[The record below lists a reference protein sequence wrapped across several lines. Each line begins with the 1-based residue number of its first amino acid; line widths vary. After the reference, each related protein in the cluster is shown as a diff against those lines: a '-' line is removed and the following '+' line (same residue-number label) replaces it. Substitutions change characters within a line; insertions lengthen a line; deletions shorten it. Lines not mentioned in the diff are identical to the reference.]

1 MREWWTKCPQR
12 KKQMKFWLHI
22 SQLHN
27 SYALDTNHTLVF
39 EFSSLES
46 KQCSRFFP
54 LCPIFD
60 LSSWKSQLKEKEYD
74 WCSTLGFSS
83 SENKKKHHLI
93 WVIDFFSDDANA
105 VQRWCWIKI
114 FVFLHIVSISKP
126 TVKYKKNTIRDSLFQ
141 WYYCCWFLEAKIER
155 KSCGCFLRKFC
166 SMTSYK

>member
-46 KQCSRFFP
+46 KQCSHFFP

-83 SENKKKHHLI
+83 SENEKKTPL
-93 WVIDFFSDDANA
+93 DLSNRFFFFGRCECSAALMLDQD
-105 VQRWCWIKI
+105 I
-114 FVFLHIVSISKP
+114 
-126 TVKYKKNTIRDSLFQ
+126 
-141 WYYCCWFLEAKIER
+141 
-155 KSCGCFLRKFC
+155 CFPAHCFHQQTNC
-166 SMTSYK
+166 